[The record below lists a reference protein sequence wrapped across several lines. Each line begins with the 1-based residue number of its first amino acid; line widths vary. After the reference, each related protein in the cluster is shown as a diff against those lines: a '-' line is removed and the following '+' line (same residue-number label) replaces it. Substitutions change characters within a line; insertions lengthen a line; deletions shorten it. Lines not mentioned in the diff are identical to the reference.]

1 MFITFEGAE
10 GVGKSTQIKLLKHH
24 LERAGKSVVLTREPG
39 GTDLAEKLRS
49 MLLEN
54 EGIQDALIEYL
65 ILATARRDHILN
77 LITPSL
83 NAGKWVLCDRFYDS
97 SVVYQ
102 GMLKGVDLSLMKR
115 LHAEINNSL
124 FPDLTIVLDLEPE
137 ASNKRLEG
145 RTEELTHYDT
155 KDIEFHKCVREGFL
169 SVAKQNQQRVSVID
183 AQGSVDDVHARIVK
197 LVKPHLQG

>member
-10 GVGKSTQIKLLKHH
+10 GVGKSTQIKLLQQH
-24 LERAGKSVVLTREPG
+24 LESLGKSVVLTREPG
-39 GTDLAEKLRS
+39 GTQLAEKLRS

-54 EGIQDALIEYL
+54 EGIKDVLIEYL

-77 LITPSL
+77 LIKPSL

-102 GMLKGVDLSLMKR
+102 GMLKGLDLSLMER

-137 ASNKRLEG
+137 TSSKRLEG

-155 KDIEFHKCVREGFL
+155 KGIEFHKGVREGFL
-169 SVAKQNQQRVSVID
+169 SVAKQNQQRIYVID